1 MAATLESSNVE
12 GARAALRSLIGTI
25 SVFEKAGKLYGRIGV
40 NPMPLYRR
48 NPSTFG
54 VMVAG
59 AGFATSLLPGSP
71 PGSSSLAE
79 VAAYWISRSR
89 RKRSLR
95 CRKTYRFFRT
105 LNRTFRDRIF
115 SLYKA

>member
-1 MAATLESSNVE
+1 MTATLESSNVE
-12 GARAALRSLIGTI
+12 GTRAALRSLIGTI

-59 AGFATSLLPGSP
+59 AAPSFIASTSLKFRQLQRASP
-71 PGSSSLAE
+71 DL
-79 VAAYWISRSR
+79 
-89 RKRSLR
+89 
-95 CRKTYRFFRT
+95 RKTH
-105 LNRTFRDRIF
+105 
-115 SLYKA
+115 AG